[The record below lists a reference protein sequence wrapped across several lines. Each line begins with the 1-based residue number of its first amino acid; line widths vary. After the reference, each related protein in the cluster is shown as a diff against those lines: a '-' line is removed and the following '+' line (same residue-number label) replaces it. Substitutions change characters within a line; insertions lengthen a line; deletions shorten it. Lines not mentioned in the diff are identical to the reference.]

1 MSTVHETEVTKL
13 DAPVL
18 ELADRIA
25 LFRFMVLQRS
35 VEERGQSLY
44 KQGKVPGSF
53 YDGRGQEATC
63 VGATYALDAQ
73 DTVCPL
79 IRDMGTHLVRGTTPL
94 AILAHDLGRADGVG
108 RGRDGNVHLGEA
120 SRGVVG
126 MTSMLSDMLAVAVG
140 MALAFKL
147 RGERRCSL
155 AFFGDG
161 ATSVG
166 DWHEAVNLASV
177 QNVPV
182 IMVLEN
188 NGYAYSTPTSAQF
201 KVDPLE
207 RAAGYG
213 IHGEPVDGNDV
224 EAVFEVTHR
233 ARERAL
239 AGGGPTLIVAE
250 TMRMHGH
257 GAHDDA
263 RYVPPELLEHW
274 AARDPL
280 TLQRRRLAELG
291 VDVAAIEAAVTAEV
305 TAAAQTALAMPPPD
319 PASATTGV
327 YAASAPVPLG
337 AGDAPWSGFCS

>member
-1 MSTVHETEVTKL
+1 VSTLDETEVAERG
-13 DAPVL
+13 APAL
-18 ELADRIA
+18 EQADRIA
-25 LFRFMVLQRS
+25 LFRFMALQRA
-35 VEERGQSLY
+35 VEERGLSLY

-63 VGATYALDAQ
+63 VGATYALDAA

-79 IRDMGTHLVRGTTPL
+79 IRDMGAHLVRGTTPL
-94 AILAHDLGRADGVG
+94 AILAHYLGRAGGVG
-108 RGRDGNVHLGEA
+108 RGRDGNVHIGEA

-126 MTSMLSDMLAVAVG
+126 MTSMLSDMLGVAVG

-147 RGERRCSL
+147 RGERRCAL

-166 DWHEAVNLASV
+166 DWHEAVNFAAV
-177 QNVPV
+177 QDVPLV
-182 IMVLEN
+182 MVLEN

-201 KVDPLE
+201 KVDPLQ
-207 RAAGYG
+207 RAAAYG
-213 IHGEPVDGNDV
+213 IRGVAVDGNDV
-224 EAVFEVTHR
+224 EAVFEATREAR
-233 ARERAL
+233 ARAL
-239 AGGGPTLIVAE
+239 AGGGPTLIAAE

-257 GAHDDA
+257 GSHDDA
-263 RYVPPELLEHW
+263 RYVPPELLEYW

-280 TLQRRRLAELG
+280 DLQRRRLVELG

-305 TAAAQTALAMPPPD
+305 AAAAQAAVAMGAPD

-327 YAASAPVPLG
+327 YATGEPAVLG
-337 AGDAPWSGFCS
+337 RGEAHWSGFCS